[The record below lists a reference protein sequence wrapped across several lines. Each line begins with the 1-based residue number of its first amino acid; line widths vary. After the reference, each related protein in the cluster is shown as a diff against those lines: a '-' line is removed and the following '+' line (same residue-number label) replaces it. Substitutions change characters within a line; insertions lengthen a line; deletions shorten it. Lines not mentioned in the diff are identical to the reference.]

1 LMISFDED
9 GKEVGIGEIGVLAT
23 PKDDPGVMLR
33 YWQRPEETERMFRGN
48 WFVSGD
54 FFYNDEDGYF
64 WIVGREDD
72 IITTFG
78 YRVSPFEVERVL
90 GEHPAIS
97 ECAVT
102 GIDVDEDKTITTA
115 FVVLKE
121 RNESEKLKQ
130 ELLDYMHK
138 RLAKY
143 KCPREIVFLESLP
156 KTANGK
162 IKRKALRESYNIP

>member
-1 LMISFDED
+1 
-9 GKEVGIGEIGVLAT
+9 LAT
-23 PKDDPGVMLR
+23 PKDDPGIMIR
-33 YWQRPEETERMFRGN
+33 YWQRAEETENMFRGN

-54 FFYNDEDGYF
+54 FFYKDEDGYF

-72 IITTFG
+72 IITSFG

-90 GEHPAIS
+90 SEHPVVN

-102 GIDVDEDKTITTA
+102 GIDVGEDKTITTA
-115 FVVLKE
+115 FVVLKDSRHE
-121 RNESEKLKQ
+121 LEKLKE
-130 ELLDYMHK
+130 ELLDYSHR

-156 KTANGK
+156 KTPNGK
-162 IKRKALRESYNIP
+162 IKRKVLREGFSL